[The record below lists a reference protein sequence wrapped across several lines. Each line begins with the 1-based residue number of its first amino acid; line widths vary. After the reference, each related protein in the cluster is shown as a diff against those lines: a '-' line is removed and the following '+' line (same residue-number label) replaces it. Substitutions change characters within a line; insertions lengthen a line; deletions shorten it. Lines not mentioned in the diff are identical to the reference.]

1 MKTHHPDGRPYGS
14 TDLLSAFWV
23 RMVTL
28 SNLAEHATRGDEA
41 TSIGKVLADGIAN
54 LREDWGICEKALEE
68 CFERECSP
76 ASSQATPLRGGRG
89 AR

>member
-1 MKTHHPDGRPYGS
+1 MRTHYPDGRPYGS
-14 TDLLSAFWV
+14 TDLLAAFWV

-41 TSIGKVLADGIAN
+41 TSIGKTLADGIAS
-54 LREDWGICEKALEE
+54 LREDWGIFEKALED
-68 CFERECSP
+68 CLERECSQAP
-76 ASSQATPLRGGRG
+76 GHATPRPGQRG

>member
-1 MKTHHPDGRPYGS
+1 MRTHYPNGKPYGS
-14 TDLLSAFWV
+14 TDLLNAFWV

-41 TSIGKVLADGIAN
+41 TSIGKTLADGIAN
-54 LREDWGICEKALEE
+54 LREDWGILEKALED
-68 CFERECSP
+68 CLERECSQ
-76 ASSQATPLRGGRG
+76 ASNQVTALPGKGR